1 MRELRIGKAPWI
13 AGFLSLTV
21 LAIIAECFAAFD
33 DSAETVPWTDLIV
46 EYVPG
51 EIFAVVL
58 GALMLWV
65 PVHFGIRY
73 YKKSKGIDWRAAAQ
87 KKRKKRLMPP
97 V

>member
-1 MRELRIGKAPWI
+1 MFKIPKARKGPWI
-13 AGFLSLTV
+13 IGFLSLTA

-33 DSAETVPWTDLIV
+33 SSTDTVPWTDLIV

-73 YKKSKGIDWRAAAQ
+73 YKKSRGIDWRAAA
-87 KKRKKRLMPP
+87 KKNDKNPS
-97 V
+97 